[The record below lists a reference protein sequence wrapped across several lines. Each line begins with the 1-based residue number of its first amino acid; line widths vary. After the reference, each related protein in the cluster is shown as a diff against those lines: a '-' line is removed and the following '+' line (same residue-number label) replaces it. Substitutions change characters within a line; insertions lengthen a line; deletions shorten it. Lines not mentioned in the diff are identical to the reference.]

1 MFIILLLNS
10 SILLGGDIFI
20 SIEFPRYIYFELWNS
35 LDLHGLLEAVVLGVL
50 VHMLL
55 MGVAAVL
62 KKSLRSYHVHST
74 CKWSIVDVGIYN
86 ITVFF
91 WRSLGNF
98 RIVSKLYL
106 FELY

>member
-35 LDLHGLLEAVVLGVL
+35 LDLHGLLEAIVLWVL

-55 MGVAAVL
+55 VGVAAVL
-62 KKSLRSYHVHST
+62 EKSLRSYHVHST
-74 CKWSIVDVGIYN
+74 C
-86 ITVFF
+86 
-91 WRSLGNF
+91 
-98 RIVSKLYL
+98 
-106 FELY
+106 